1 MSFIVEIDN
10 QELKEKIE
18 SSRGSQ
24 SSVKNKKERSKSGSK
39 IYNSESENLSLS
51 DLDLIA
57 NKRKLAKK
65 NESLSSEPILKE
77 SKDSTSVHKHQKHKR
92 SLTRDSSI
100 HTHKKESQWNGNR
113 FLNENENPQ
122 VRREKSEYLY
132 KFNKINAGNKFSSC
146 QFDMNSPLFEI
157 RNEFDRI
164 KNGIENERSVKFL
177 QRMMLLMIQGV
188 EMLNTKFDPLG
199 VDLDGWGESMAYSL
213 ETQEYDEVLSE
224 LYEKYKG
231 VGNMSPEMKLMFMI
245 ISSASM
251 FAITKKLTKNELN
264 IGNLLGN
271 LMGNGNKNSGGGFT
285 HTAQYDH
292 DHDNASVQ
300 SSTND
305 DNIPSKLDG
314 PEDDISINDILSK
327 MNMNKSRTEIK
338 KPTPLPK
345 IDESINLEDIRD
357 IDVDERTE
365 DVLKNIIVPAPKKR
379 GRPPR
384 QQRINKSSLQLR

>member
-10 QELKEKIE
+10 ENNKLEESLKVKEKTKTSRSR
-18 SSRGSQ
+18 SSR
-24 SSVKNKKERSKSGSK
+24 SK

-65 NESLSSEPILKE
+65 SETDTLSRESSKKKE
-77 SKDSTSVHKHQKHKR
+77 KEKDTH
-92 SLTRDSSI
+92 SSI
-100 HTHKKESQWNGNR
+100 STLDKDKNKNTNNGWNGNR
-113 FLNENENPQ
+113 FINENENPQ
-122 VRREKSEYLY
+122 IRKEKSEYLY
-132 KFNKINAGNKFSSC
+132 KYNKLNAGNKYSSC
-146 QFDMNSPLFEI
+146 QFDMNSSLADI
-157 RNEFDRI
+157 RNEYDRI

-231 VGNMSPEMKLMFMI
+231 AGNMSPELRLLFMI

-251 FAITKKLTKNELN
+251 FAITKRLTKNETN
-264 IGNLLGN
+264 IGNLLNN
-271 LMGNGNKNSGGGFT
+271 LMGGGGGSSGNKTNQPIVDDKEST
-285 HTAQYDH
+285 NDM
-292 DHDNASVQ
+292 

-305 DNIPSKLDG
+305 DIIPSKLNG
-314 PEDDISINDILSK
+314 PEDDISINEILSK
-327 MNMNKSRTEIK
+327 MNMNKSK
-338 KPTPLPK
+338 KK
-345 IDESINLEDIRD
+345 DESVDIRD
-357 IDVDERTE
+357 IGVDEKTE
-365 DVLKNIIVPAPKKR
+365 DVLKNIIVPPAKKR
-379 GRPPR
+379 GRPSR
-384 QQRINKSSLQLR
+384 QKVNKAVANPF

>member
-10 QELKEKIE
+10 QELQEKIE
-18 SSRGSQ
+18 LSKGSR
-24 SSVKNKKERSKSGSK
+24 SSVKEKNKGRSKSESK

-65 NESLSSEPILKE
+65 NDTFSDNIKT
-77 SKDSTSVHKHQKHKR
+77 KDSKSDASSVRVKHKR
-92 SLTRDSSI
+92 NSTKDSSVV
-100 HTHKKESQWNGNR
+100 HKKESQWNGNR
-113 FLNENENPQ
+113 FINENENPQ
-122 VRREKSEYLY
+122 IRREKSEYLY
-132 KFNKINAGNKFSSC
+132 KFNKLNAGNKFSSC
-146 QFDMNSPLFEI
+146 HFDMNSPLFEI
-157 RNEFDRI
+157 RNEYDRI

-199 VDLDGWGESMAYSL
+199 IDLDGWGESMAYSL

-251 FAITKKLTKNELN
+251 FAITKRLTKNEMNL
-264 IGNLLGN
+264 GSLLGN
-271 LMGNGNKNSGGGFT
+271 LMGNNGGGNGRAGPGNGPGFSPRE
-285 HTAQYDH
+285 
-292 DHDNASVQ
+292 DNYENDQ

-305 DNIPSKLDG
+305 DPVPSKLDG
-314 PEDDISINDILSK
+314 PDDDISINDILSK
-327 MNMNKSRTEIK
+327 MNKTRNGPKINN
-338 KPTPLPK
+338 PLPK
-345 IDESINLEDIRD
+345 IEESVNFEDIRD
-357 IDVDERTE
+357 IDVDEKTE
-365 DVLKNIIVPAPKKR
+365 DVLKNIIVPTPKRR

-384 QQRINKSSLQLR
+384 QRVNKSSLQLH